1 MAKEM
6 LSNETISLIHLNL
19 IQGVGLKTVQVLR
32 DAFGS
37 TEKALQATPDELR
50 KTDQLS
56 PAVCDLLIHKPALY
70 PIERELELIHKYG
83 CQVVTLYDAAY
94 PPHLKEIDT
103 PPFVLYVRGELT
115 PEDALSV
122 SLVGSR
128 NAKDYGH
135 KVSYRLSY
143 QLAQRGLT
151 VVSGFAKGID
161 TSAHRGALEA
171 DGRTIAVMGNGL
183 SVIYPATNSDLAEKI
198 EASGALVSEFP
209 MAARPKPRNFPRRNR
224 IISGLTLGTVVVE
237 ASNRSGALI
246 TARLAG
252 EQGREVFAVPGE
264 IFSELSTGTHK
275 LINDGAKLINT
286 VDDLLN
292 ELPPHVLSQI
302 QHQVPP
308 SLSPDTEAES
318 TQVSP
323 APVEKNDTKPVSLQS
338 SPEAQKSV
346 PTPPPPDLTPD
357 EKAIFDAIE
366 VPSSHID
373 TIVRTTQ
380 LPINQVSS
388 VLLMLELKG
397 VVQQLPGK
405 QFTKNI

>member
-1 MAKEM
+1 M

-19 IQGVGLKTVQVLR
+19 IQGVGLKTVQILR
-32 DAFGS
+32 DVFGS
-37 TEKALQATPDELR
+37 AERALQATPDEL
-50 KTDQLS
+50 KKNNQLS
-56 PAVCDLLIHKPALY
+56 PTVCDLLTHKPVLY
-70 PIERELELIHKYG
+70 PIERELELINKYG
-83 CQVVTLYDAAY
+83 CQVITLYDDAY
-94 PPHLKEIDT
+94 PAHLKQIDT
-103 PPFVLYVRGELT
+103 PPLVLYVKGELM
-115 PEDALSV
+115 PEDALSL
-122 SLVGSR
+122 SFVGSR
-128 NAKDYGH
+128 NAKDYGR

-171 DGRTIAVMGNGL
+171 GGRTIAVMGNGL
-183 SVIYPATNSDLAEKI
+183 SLIYPATNKDLAEKI
-198 EASGALVSEFP
+198 TESGALISEFP
-209 MAARPKPRNFPRRNR
+209 MDAKPKPRNFPRRNR

-275 LINDGAKLINT
+275 LINNGAKLINT

-292 ELPPHVLSQI
+292 ELPPYVLSQV
-302 QHQVPP
+302 QSEASPVP
-308 SLSPDTEAES
+308 DMETEP
-318 TQVSP
+318 TQEAS
-323 APVEKNDTKPVSLQS
+323 VEKRTAEPI
-338 SPEAQKSV
+338 SPQPSVETQQPV

-357 EKAIFDAIE
+357 EKTIFDAIE

-380 LPINQVSS
+380 LPISQVSS

-405 QFTKNI
+405 QFAKASQ

>member
-1 MAKEM
+1 M
-6 LSNETISLIHLNL
+6 LSNEIISLIHLNM
-19 IQGVGLKTVQVLR
+19 IQGVGLKTVQRLR
-32 DAFGS
+32 DVFGS
-37 TEKALQATPDELR
+37 AESALQATPDELE
-50 KTDQLS
+50 KVDQLS
-56 PAVCDLLIHKPALY
+56 PAMRDLLQRKPIQY
-70 PIERELELIHKYG
+70 PLKRELELINEYG

-94 PPHLKEIDT
+94 PQCLKEIDT
-103 PPFVLYVRGELT
+103 PPLVLYIRGELT
-115 PEDALSV
+115 SEDSLSL
-122 SLVGSR
+122 SIVGSR
-128 NAKDYGH
+128 DAKDYGR

-151 VVSGFAKGID
+151 VISGLARGID

-171 DGRTIAVMGNGL
+171 GGRTIAVMGSGL
-183 SVIYPATNSDLAEKI
+183 SFIYPATNRDLAEKI
-198 EASGALVSEFP
+198 MESGALISEFP
-209 MAARPKPRNFPRRNR
+209 MGVKPKPRNFPRRNR

-275 LINDGAKLINT
+275 LINNGAKLINT

-292 ELPPHVLSQI
+292 ELPPYALNRIQSDGPASSMPDVETESSQE
-302 QHQVPP
+302 
-308 SLSPDTEAES
+308 L
-318 TQVSP
+318 
-323 APVEKNDTKPVSLQS
+323 PVERSDPKPAATQPSSEVQQPIQS
-338 SPEAQKSV
+338 A
-346 PTPPPPDLTPD
+346 PPLDLTPD
-357 EKAIFDAIE
+357 ERTIFDAIE

-380 LPINQVSS
+380 LPISQVSS

-397 VVQQLPGK
+397 IVQQLPGK
-405 QFTKNI
+405 QFAKANQ

>member
-1 MAKEM
+1 M

-19 IQGVGLKTVQVLR
+19 IQGVGLKTVQILR
-32 DAFGS
+32 DVFGS
-37 TEKALQATPDELR
+37 AERALQATSEELKR
-50 KTDQLS
+50 NDQLS
-56 PAVCDLLIHKPALY
+56 PTVCDLLAHKPVLY
-70 PIERELELIHKYG
+70 PIERELELIRKYG
-83 CQVVTLYDAAY
+83 CQVITLYDAAY
-94 PPHLKEIDT
+94 PPHLKQIDT
-103 PPFVLYVRGELT
+103 PPLVLYVKGELV
-115 PEDALSV
+115 PEDALSL
-122 SLVGSR
+122 SFVGSR
-128 NAKDYGH
+128 NAKDYGR

-161 TSAHRGALEA
+161 TAAHRGALEA
-171 DGRTIAVMGNGL
+171 GGRTIAVMGNGL
-183 SVIYPATNSDLAEKI
+183 SLIYPATNKDLAEKI
-198 EASGALVSEFP
+198 TESGALISEFP
-209 MAARPKPRNFPRRNR
+209 MGAKPKPRNFPRRNR

-275 LINDGAKLINT
+275 LINNGAKLINT

-292 ELPPHVLSQI
+292 ELPPYVLSQV
-302 QHQVPP
+302 QSEASPVPDMETEPTQEASVEKRAAEPVSPQPSVEAQQPVPP
-308 SLSPDTEAES
+308 
-318 TQVSP
+318 
-323 APVEKNDTKPVSLQS
+323 
-338 SPEAQKSV
+338 
-346 PTPPPPDLTPD
+346 PPPPDLTPD
-357 EKAIFDAIE
+357 EKTIFDAIE
-366 VPSSHID
+366 MPSSHID

-380 LPINQVSS
+380 LPISQVSS

-405 QFTKNI
+405 QFTKGKK

>member
-1 MAKEM
+1 M
-6 LSNETISLIHLNL
+6 LSNETISLIHFNL

-32 DAFGS
+32 DVFG
-37 TEKALQATPDELR
+37 TAARALRATPNELAKVDE
-50 KTDQLS
+50 LS
-56 PAVCDLLIHKPALY
+56 PAMRELLIHKPVLY
-70 PIERELELIHKYG
+70 PIERELELINEYG
-83 CQVVTLYDAAY
+83 CQILTLYDDAY
-94 PPHLKEIDT
+94 PLPLKEIDT
-103 PPFVLYVRGELT
+103 PPLVLYIRGELI
-115 PEDALSV
+115 PEDSLSV

-128 NAKDYGH
+128 NAKDYGR

-161 TSAHRGALEA
+161 TSAHRGALESG
-171 DGRTIAVMGNGL
+171 GRTIAVMGNGL
-183 SVIYPATNSDLAEKI
+183 SFIYPATNRALVEKI
-198 EASGALVSEFP
+198 EASGALISEFP
-209 MAARPKPRNFPRRNR
+209 IGVKPKPRNFPRRNR

-264 IFSELSTGTHK
+264 IFSELSTGTHR

-292 ELPPHVLSQI
+292 ELPRHALNQI
-302 QHQVPP
+302 QSSTPTSSVPDIETESSKEP
-308 SLSPDTEAES
+308 S
-318 TQVSP
+318 
-323 APVEKNDTKPVSLQS
+323 VEKTISKRGPIQS
-338 SPEAQKSV
+338 PSGVQQSV
-346 PTPPPPDLTPD
+346 QSAPPPDLTPD
-357 EKAIFDAIE
+357 EKTVFEAIE
-366 VPSSHID
+366 VPSTHID

-380 LPINQVSS
+380 LPISQVSG

-405 QFTKNI
+405 QFAKVS

>member
-1 MAKEM
+1 M

-32 DAFGS
+32 DVFGS
-37 TEKALQATPDELR
+37 IERALQATPDALR
-50 KTDQLS
+50 KTGQLS
-56 PAVCDLLIHKPALY
+56 PAVQDLLIHKPVLY

-83 CQVVTLYDAAY
+83 CKVITLYDPMY
-94 PPHLKEIDT
+94 PPHLKEIET
-103 PPFVLYVRGELT
+103 PPFVLYVKGELI

-122 SLVGSR
+122 SVVGSR
-128 NAKDYGH
+128 NAKDYGR

-143 QLAQRGLT
+143 QIAQRGLT

-161 TSAHRGALEA
+161 TAAHRGAVEA
-171 DGRTIAVMGNGL
+171 GGRTIAVMGNGL
-183 SVIYPATNSDLAEKI
+183 SLIYPAANKDLAAKI

-224 IISGLTLGTVVVE
+224 IISGLTLGTVIVE

-246 TARLAG
+246 TARLAA
-252 EQGREVFAVPGE
+252 EQNREVFAVPGE
-264 IFSELSTGTHK
+264 IFSELSAGTHR

-292 ELPPHVLSQI
+292 ELPPRVLTQI
-302 QHQVPP
+302 QPQASP
-308 SLSPDTEAES
+308 SPVPDTEAVPVQAS
-318 TQVSP
+318 T
-323 APVEKNDTKPVSLQS
+323 VEKSDIELVPPQPTPNAQQSVS
-338 SPEAQKSV
+338 A
-346 PTPPPPDLTPD
+346 PPPPDLTPD
-357 EKAIFDAIE
+357 EKTIFEAIE

-380 LPINQVSS
+380 LPIGQVSS

-397 VVQQLPGK
+397 IVQQLPGK
-405 QFTKNI
+405 QFTKTI

>member
-1 MAKEM
+1 M

-19 IQGVGLKTVQVLR
+19 MQGVGLKTVQLLR
-32 DAFGS
+32 DVFGS
-37 TEKALQATPDELR
+37 AERALQATPDEL
-50 KTDQLS
+50 KKNDQLS
-56 PAVCDLLIHKPALY
+56 QTVCDLLTHKPVLY

-94 PPHLKEIDT
+94 PSHLKQIDT
-103 PPFVLYVRGELT
+103 PPFVLYVRGELMQ
-115 PEDALSV
+115 EDALSV

-128 NAKDYGH
+128 NAKDYGR

-161 TSAHRGALEA
+161 TSAHRGAVEA
-171 DGRTIAVMGNGL
+171 GGRTIAVMGNGL
-183 SVIYPATNSDLAEKI
+183 SIIYPAANTDLAEKI
-198 EASGALVSEFP
+198 AASGALISEFP

-224 IISGLTLGTVVVE
+224 IISGLTLGTVVIE

-246 TARLAG
+246 TARLAA
-252 EQGREVFAVPGE
+252 EQNREVFAVPGE

-275 LINDGAKLINT
+275 LINDGAKLLNS

-292 ELPPHVLSQI
+292 ELPPYVLSQI
-302 QHQVPP
+302 QSEVSPSAVPDVEAEPTQEASFEKSETELVPSQP
-308 SLSPDTEAES
+308 SL
-318 TQVSP
+318 
-323 APVEKNDTKPVSLQS
+323 
-338 SPEAQKSV
+338 EAQQSV
-346 PTPPPPDLTPD
+346 PTAAPPDLTPD

-373 TIVRTTQ
+373 TIVRTTK
-380 LPINQVSS
+380 LPISQVSS

-405 QFTKNI
+405 QFTKAN

>member
-1 MAKEM
+1 M

-19 IQGVGLKTVQVLR
+19 IQGVGLKTVQILR
-32 DAFGS
+32 DVFGS
-37 TEKALQATPDELR
+37 ADKALQATPDEL
-50 KTDQLS
+50 KKNDQLS
-56 PAVCDLLIHKPALY
+56 STVCDLLTHKPVLY
-70 PIERELELIHKYG
+70 PVERELELIHKYG
-83 CQVVTLYDAAY
+83 CQVITLYDAAY
-94 PPHLKEIDT
+94 PSHLKEIDT
-103 PPFVLYVRGELT
+103 PPLVLYVKGELMS
-115 PEDALSV
+115 EDALSI
-122 SLVGSR
+122 SFVGSR
-128 NAKDYGH
+128 NAKDYGR

-151 VVSGFAKGID
+151 VVSGLARGID

-171 DGRTIAVMGNGL
+171 GGRTIAVMGNGL
-183 SVIYPATNSDLAEKI
+183 SLIYPATNKDLAEKI
-198 EASGALVSEFP
+198 TGSGALVSEFP

-275 LINDGAKLINT
+275 LINNGAKLINT

-292 ELPPHVLSQI
+292 ELPPYILSQV
-302 QHQVPP
+302 QSEAP
-308 SLSPDTEAES
+308 SSPGPDTEAEP
-318 TQVSP
+318 TQEASIEKADTDPISP
-323 APVEKNDTKPVSLQS
+323 QPSL
-338 SPEAQKSV
+338 EAQQPV
-346 PTPPPPDLTPD
+346 PTPPLPDLTPD
-357 EKAIFDAIE
+357 EKTIFDAIE

-380 LPINQVSS
+380 LPISQVSS

-405 QFTKNI
+405 QFTKSNQ

>member
-1 MAKEM
+1 M
-6 LSNETISLIHLNL
+6 LSNETISLIHFNL

-32 DAFGS
+32 DVFGS
-37 TEKALQATPDELR
+37 AARALRATPNELAKVDE
-50 KTDQLS
+50 LS
-56 PAVCDLLIHKPALY
+56 PAMRELLIHKPVLY
-70 PIERELELIHKYG
+70 PIERELELINEYG
-83 CQVVTLYDAAY
+83 CQILTLYDDAY
-94 PPHLKEIDT
+94 PLPLKEIDT
-103 PPFVLYVRGELT
+103 PPLVLYIRGELI
-115 PEDALSV
+115 PEDSLSV

-128 NAKDYGH
+128 NAKDYGR

-171 DGRTIAVMGNGL
+171 GGRTVAVMGNGL
-183 SVIYPATNSDLAEKI
+183 SFIYPATNRALVEKI
-198 EASGALVSEFP
+198 EASGALISEFP
-209 MAARPKPRNFPRRNR
+209 IGVKPKPRNFPRRNR

-264 IFSELSTGTHK
+264 IFSELSTGTHR

-292 ELPPHVLSQI
+292 ELPQHALNQI
-302 QHQVPP
+302 QSSTPTSSVPDIETESSEKP
-308 SLSPDTEAES
+308 S
-318 TQVSP
+318 
-323 APVEKNDTKPVSLQS
+323 VEKRVKKSVVS
-338 SPEAQKSV
+338 SPPADVQQSIQN
-346 PTPPPPDLTPD
+346 PPPLDLTPD
-357 EKAIFDAIE
+357 EKTVFEAIE
-366 VPSSHID
+366 VPSTHID

-380 LPINQVSS
+380 LPIGQVSS

-405 QFTKNI
+405 QFAKNG

>member
-1 MAKEM
+1 M

-19 IQGVGLKTVQVLR
+19 IQGIGLKTVQVLR
-32 DAFGS
+32 DVFGS

-56 PAVCDLLIHKPALY
+56 PTVCDLLINKPVLY
-70 PIERELELIHKYG
+70 PIERELELIGKYG

-94 PPHLKEIDT
+94 PPPLKEIDT

-115 PEDALSV
+115 PEDALSI

-128 NAKDYGH
+128 NAKDYGR
-135 KVSYRLSY
+135 KVSYHLSY

-151 VVSGFAKGID
+151 VVSGFARGID

-171 DGRTIAVMGNGL
+171 GGRTIAVMGNGL

-246 TARLAG
+246 TARLAA
-252 EQGREVFAVPGE
+252 EQNREVFAVPGE

-292 ELPPHVLSQI
+292 ELPPHVLNQI
-302 QHQVPP
+302 QPHSP
-308 SLSPDTEAES
+308 SSLVSDRQAAP
-318 TQVSP
+318 TQAP
-323 APVEKNDTKPVSLQS
+323 PVEKNDTTSVSPRP
-338 SPEAQKSV
+338 SPEAQTPVSA
-346 PTPPPPDLTPD
+346 PPPPDLTPD
-357 EKAIFDAIE
+357 EKAIFDALE

-373 TIVRTTQ
+373 TLVRTTQ
-380 LPINQVSS
+380 LPISKVSS

-397 VVQQLPGK
+397 IVQQLPGK

>member
-1 MAKEM
+1 M

-19 IQGVGLKTVQVLR
+19 IQGVGLKTVQILR
-32 DAFGS
+32 DVFGS
-37 TEKALQATPDELR
+37 AERALQVTPDELE
-50 KTDQLS
+50 KNDQLS
-56 PAVCDLLIHKPALY
+56 PTVCDLLTHKPVLY
-70 PIERELELIHKYG
+70 PIERELELINKYG
-83 CQVVTLYDAAY
+83 CQVITLYDATY

-103 PPFVLYVRGELT
+103 PPLVLYVKGELV
-115 PEDALSV
+115 PEDALSI
-122 SLVGSR
+122 SFVGSR
-128 NAKDYGH
+128 NAKDYGR

-171 DGRTIAVMGNGL
+171 GGRTIAVMGNGL
-183 SVIYPATNSDLAEKI
+183 SLIYPATNKDLAEKI
-198 EASGALVSEFP
+198 TESGALISEFP
-209 MAARPKPRNFPRRNR
+209 MGAKPKPRNFPRRNR

-275 LINDGAKLINT
+275 LINNGAKLINT

-292 ELPPHVLSQI
+292 ELPPYVLSQV
-302 QHQVPP
+302 QTEGSPLPVP
-308 SLSPDTEAES
+308 DMEAEP
-318 TQVSP
+318 TQEASIEKSADKSVSP
-323 APVEKNDTKPVSLQS
+323 QPSD
-338 SPEAQKSV
+338 EAQQVV
-346 PTPPPPDLTPD
+346 PTVPPPDLTPD
-357 EKAIFDAIE
+357 EKTIFDAIE

-388 VLLMLELKG
+388 ILLMLELKG
-397 VVQQLPGK
+397 IVQQLPGK
-405 QFTKNI
+405 QFTKSNQ

>member
-1 MAKEM
+1 M

-19 IQGVGLKTVQVLR
+19 IQGIGLKTVQVLR
-32 DAFGS
+32 DVFGS
-37 TEKALQATPDELR
+37 TERALQATPDELR

-56 PAVCDLLIHKPALY
+56 SAVCDLLIHKPVLY
-70 PIERELELIHKYG
+70 PIERELELIEKYG
-83 CQVVTLYDAAY
+83 CQVVTLYDAEY

-103 PPFVLYVRGELT
+103 PPFVLYVKGALT

-128 NAKDYGH
+128 NAKDYGR
-135 KVSYRLSY
+135 KVGYRLSY
-143 QLAQRGLT
+143 QLAQRGVT
-151 VVSGFAKGID
+151 VISGLARGID

-171 DGRTIAVMGNGL
+171 GGRTIAVMGNGL
-183 SVIYPATNSDLAEKI
+183 SVVYPATNSNLAEKI

-209 MAARPKPRNFPRRNR
+209 MAAKPKPRNFPRRNR

-246 TARLAG
+246 TARLAA
-252 EQGREVFAVPGE
+252 EQNREVFAVPGE
-264 IFSELSTGTHK
+264 IFSELSTGTHR

-302 QHQVPP
+302 QPQISP
-308 SLSPDTEAES
+308 SPVPDTEVAS
-318 TQVSP
+318 TQST
-323 APVEKNDTKPVSLQS
+323 PV
-338 SPEAQKSV
+338 QKSDTELASPQPSPDARQSV
-346 PTPPPPDLTPD
+346 SVPPPPDLTPD
-357 EKAIFDAIE
+357 EKTIFDAIE

-380 LPINQVSS
+380 LPISQVSS

-397 VVQQLPGK
+397 IVQQLPGK
-405 QFTKNI
+405 QFTKVNQ

>member
-1 MAKEM
+1 M
-6 LSNETISLIHLNL
+6 LSNETISLIHFNL

-32 DAFGS
+32 DVFGGA
-37 TEKALQATPDELR
+37 ERALRATPNELA
-50 KTDQLS
+50 KVDGLS
-56 PAVCDLLIHKPALY
+56 SAMREVLIHKPVLY
-70 PIERELELIHKYG
+70 PIERELELIETYG
-83 CQVVTLYDAAY
+83 CRVLTLYDETY
-94 PPHLKEIDT
+94 PTLLKKIDT
-103 PPFVLYVRGELT
+103 PPLILYVRGELT
-115 PEDALSV
+115 REDSLSI

-128 NAKDYGH
+128 NAKDYGR
-135 KVSYRLSY
+135 KVGYRLSY

-171 DGRTIAVMGNGL
+171 GGRTIAVMGNGL
-183 SVIYPATNSDLAEKI
+183 SFIYPATNRALVEKI
-198 EASGALVSEFP
+198 EASGALISEFP
-209 MAARPKPRNFPRRNR
+209 IGVKPKPRNFPRRNR

-292 ELPPHVLSQI
+292 ELPQHALSQI
-302 QHQVPP
+302 QSPVSTSSEPSIASESSQEPSVEKVVTKSVVSPP
-308 SLSPDTEAES
+308 SSDVR
-318 TQVSP
+318 QP
-323 APVEKNDTKPVSLQS
+323 AQS
-338 SPEAQKSV
+338 
-346 PTPPPPDLTPD
+346 PPPSDLTPD
-357 EKAIFDAIE
+357 EKTVFEAIE

-380 LPINQVSS
+380 LPIGQVSS

-405 QFTKNI
+405 QFAKVG

>member
-1 MAKEM
+1 M
-6 LSNETISLIHLNL
+6 LSNETISLIHLNM

-32 DAFGS
+32 NVFGS
-37 TEKALQATPDELR
+37 AEKVLQATPDALE
-50 KTDQLS
+50 KVDQLS
-56 PAVCDLLIHKPALY
+56 PAMQDLLNRKPIQY
-70 PIERELELIHKYG
+70 PIERELELIREYD
-83 CQVVTLYDAAY
+83 CQIVTLYDPAY
-94 PPHLKEIDT
+94 PQCLKEIDT
-103 PPFVLYVRGELT
+103 PPLVLYVRGKLT
-115 PEDALSV
+115 PEDSRSLSI
-122 SLVGSR
+122 VGSR
-128 NAKDYGH
+128 DAKDYGR

-143 QLAQRGLT
+143 QLSQRGLT
-151 VVSGFAKGID
+151 VVSGLAKGID

-171 DGRTIAVMGNGL
+171 GGRTIAVMGNGL
-183 SVIYPATNSDLAEKI
+183 SFIYPATNRDLAEKI
-198 EASGALVSEFP
+198 TESGALISEFP
-209 MAARPKPRNFPRRNR
+209 MEVKPKPRNFPRRNR

-292 ELPPHVLSQI
+292 ELPPYALHQSQSNVSTSPMPSVETAAS
-302 QHQVPP
+302 QEPP
-308 SLSPDTEAES
+308 IERSDPKPAA
-318 TQVSP
+318 TQP
-323 APVEKNDTKPVSLQS
+323 
-338 SPEAQKSV
+338 SPEGQQPIQSA
-346 PTPPPPDLTPD
+346 PPPGLTPD
-357 EKAIFDAIE
+357 ERTVFDAIE

-380 LPINQVSS
+380 LPIGQVSS

-397 VVQQLPGK
+397 IVQQLPGK
-405 QFTKNI
+405 QFAKAG

>member
-1 MAKEM
+1 M

-32 DAFGS
+32 DVFGS
-37 TEKALQATPDELR
+37 AERALRATEDEL
-50 KTDQLS
+50 KKIDGLS
-56 PAVCDLLIHKPALY
+56 PSICDLLIRKPVLY
-70 PIERELELIHKYG
+70 PVERELELINEYG
-83 CQVVTLYDAAY
+83 CQVLTLYDDAY
-94 PPHLKEIDT
+94 PPHLKGIDS
-103 PPFVLYVRGELT
+103 PPLVLYIRGELV
-115 PEDALSV
+115 PEDSLSI

-128 NAKDYGH
+128 NAKDYGR

-143 QLAQRGLT
+143 QLAQSGLT

-161 TSAHRGALEA
+161 TSAHRGALDA
-171 DGRTIAVMGNGL
+171 GGRTIAVMGNGL
-183 SVIYPATNSDLAEKI
+183 SVIYPAANRDLVKKI
-198 EASGALVSEFP
+198 EASGALISEFP
-209 MAARPKPRNFPRRNR
+209 IGVKPKPSNFPRRNR

-264 IFSELSTGTHK
+264 IFSELSAGTHR
-275 LINDGAKLINT
+275 LINNGAKLINT

-292 ELPPHVLSQI
+292 ELPRYALNQI
-302 QHQVPP
+302 QSSTSTSPVPNIE
-308 SLSPDTEAES
+308 TES
-318 TQVSP
+318 SQDL
-323 APVEKNDTKPVSLQS
+323 PVEKRGSLHASTQPPSEVQQSVS
-338 SPEAQKSV
+338 SV
-346 PTPPPPDLTPD
+346 PPPDLTPD
-357 EKAIFDAIE
+357 EKLVFNAIE

-380 LPINQVSS
+380 LSIAQVSS

-397 VVQQLPGK
+397 IIQQLPGK
-405 QFTKNI
+405 QFAKSN

>member
-1 MAKEM
+1 M

-19 IQGVGLKTVQVLR
+19 MQGVGLKTVQLLR
-32 DAFGS
+32 DVFGS
-37 TEKALQATPDELR
+37 AERALQATPDEL
-50 KTDQLS
+50 KKNDQLS
-56 PAVCDLLIHKPALY
+56 QTVCDLLTHKPVLY

-94 PPHLKEIDT
+94 PSHLKQIDT
-103 PPFVLYVRGELT
+103 PPFVLYVRGELMQ
-115 PEDALSV
+115 EDALSV

-128 NAKDYGH
+128 NAKDYGR

-161 TSAHRGALEA
+161 TSAHRGAVEA
-171 DGRTIAVMGNGL
+171 GGRTIAVMGNGL
-183 SVIYPATNSDLAEKI
+183 SIIYPAANTDLAEKI
-198 EASGALVSEFP
+198 AASGALISEFP

-246 TARLAG
+246 TARLAA
-252 EQGREVFAVPGE
+252 EQNREVFAVPGE

-275 LINDGAKLINT
+275 LINDGAKLLNS

-292 ELPPHVLSQI
+292 ELPPYVLSQI
-302 QHQVPP
+302 QSEVSPSAVPDVEAEPTQEASFEKSETELVPSQP
-308 SLSPDTEAES
+308 SL
-318 TQVSP
+318 
-323 APVEKNDTKPVSLQS
+323 
-338 SPEAQKSV
+338 EAQQSV
-346 PTPPPPDLTPD
+346 PTAAPPDLTPD

-373 TIVRTTQ
+373 TIVRTTK
-380 LPINQVSS
+380 LPISQVSS

-405 QFTKNI
+405 QFTKAN